1 MAPAVLNPRALSC
14 AGVEDCLA
22 TKLDQ
27 YRLLGR
33 SGLRVSPLS
42 LGAMTFGVGNNGSWG
57 STDEEARAIVDSY
70 VEAGGNFI
78 DTANFYSTGRSEE
91 VLAPLI
97 AGRRD
102 RLVISTKYALTMGP
116 GDPNASGNHR
126 KNMIRSVE
134 GSLRRLGTDYV
145 DLFYLHKWDFR
156 TGVDEV
162 MRAFDDLVR
171 AGKIL
176 HVAFSDTPA
185 WQIARM
191 QTIADL
197 RGWSPAVALQ
207 IEYNLIERT
216 GERDMLPMAEELGLG
231 VCPYSPLG
239 GGMLSGKYSRAD
251 MAPSGDID
259 FTSRKGQ
266 VAAGGR
272 LTTRNFDIADVV
284 ADVAKELARAP
295 AQVALAWVMR
305 HRAVVSPL
313 IGARTP
319 QQLKDNLVALDI
331 DFDEDQL
338 RRLDE
343 VSAIELGVPHDN
355 ITSNAVPFMFG
366 FVDVEWRGGKVPY
379 KR

>member
-1 MAPAVLNPRALSC
+1 
-14 AGVEDCLA
+14 
-22 TKLDQ
+22 LDE

-42 LGAMTFGVGNNGSWG
+42 LGAMTFGVGSNGSWG
-57 STDEEARAIVDSY
+57 SSDEEAEAIVNAY

-78 DTANFYSTGRSEE
+78 DTANFYSMGRSEE
-91 VLAPLI
+91 VLAGLI

-102 RLVISTKYALTMGP
+102 RLVISTKYTLTMRQ

-126 KNMIRSVE
+126 KNMIQSVE
-134 GSLRRLGTDYV
+134 GSLRRLGTDHI

-156 TGVDEV
+156 TGVDEI
-162 MRAFDDLVR
+162 MRAFDDLVS
-171 AGKIL
+171 AGKI
-176 HVAFSDTPA
+176 HYVAFSDVPA

-207 IEYNLIERT
+207 IEYNLIDRT

-239 GGMLSGKYSRAD
+239 GGMLTGKYSRAD
-251 MAPSGDID
+251 MAPSDDID

-266 VAAGGR
+266 VTAGGR
-272 LTTRNFDIADVV
+272 LTERNFDIADVV
-284 ADVAKELARAP
+284 AEVADELGRTP
-295 AQVALAWVMR
+295 AQVALAWTMR
-305 HRAVVSPL
+305 HPAVVSPL

-319 QQLKDNLVALDI
+319 QQLADNLVALDI

-343 VSAIELGVPHDN
+343 VSAIELGVPHEN
-355 ITSNAVPFMFG
+355 ITSNAVPFMYG
-366 FVDVEWRGGKVPY
+366 FVDVEWRSGKMPY
-379 KR
+379 RR

>member
-1 MAPAVLNPRALSC
+1 
-14 AGVEDCLA
+14 LA
-22 TKLDQ
+22 TRLDE

-57 STDEEARAIVDSY
+57 SSDAEAAAIVNAY
-70 VEAGGNFI
+70 IEAGGNFI
-78 DTANFYSTGRSEE
+78 DTANFYSQGRSEE

-97 AGRRD
+97 AGKQD
-102 RLVISTKYALTMGP
+102 SLVISTKYTLTMKH
-116 GDPNASGNHR
+116 GDPNASGNQR
-126 KNMIRSVE
+126 KNMVQSVE
-134 GSLRRLGTDYV
+134 GSLRRLKADCI

-162 MRAFDDLVR
+162 MRGLDDLVR
-171 AGKIL
+171 AGKI
-176 HVAFSDTPA
+176 HYAAISDTPA
-185 WQIARM
+185 WQVARM

-197 RGWSPAVALQ
+197 RGWAPLVALQ
-207 IEYNLIERT
+207 IEYNLIDRT
-216 GERDMLPMAEELGLG
+216 GERDMMPMAAELGLG

-239 GGMLSGKYSRAD
+239 GGVLTGKYSRAD
-251 MAPSGDID
+251 LAPSDNID

-266 VAAGGR
+266 ALAGGR
-272 LTTRNFDIADVV
+272 LTERNLDIADVV
-284 ADVAKELARAP
+284 AQVAKELGRKP
-295 AQVALAWVMR
+295 SHVALAWSMQ

-319 QQLKDNLVALDI
+319 EQLADNLGALDI
-331 DFDEDQL
+331 SLDDDQL

-366 FVDVEWRGGKVPY
+366 FVNVEQRGGVEPY
-379 KR
+379 GR